1 MARELGLGVTPWS
14 PLKGGVLS
22 GKCTR
27 QNAGAVQSDGA
38 WAASHLHDKTYAV
51 IDELQRIARHLDT
64 TVARVALA
72 WVQGRAGVA
81 STIIGARTVAQL
93 EDNIKALEVTLGAE
107 HSTALDA
114 LTKPTLNFPAE
125 ILGLASMLHAG
136 GTTVNGEP
144 SQLTPY
150 GPTKKGDHY

>member
-1 MARELGLGVTPWS
+1 LVAAQGRR
-14 PLKGGVLS
+14 LS
-22 GKCTR
+22 GKYTR
-27 QNAGAVQSDGA
+27 QNAGTVQSDRA

-51 IDELQRIARHLDT
+51 IDELQRIARDLDT

-72 WVQGRAGVA
+72 WVQGRTGVV